1 MRGRGEEQEVMFG
14 LRESG
19 GAGTQGPSPTG
30 QQSGGRRGAETSLF
44 PLRGVTTHVARRTHS
59 AIDGRTTRHTSYRA
73 SQKVRAHVVAGTLRE
88 SGASVNR
95 MGTCARGL
103 HVCAGTSYERLQV
116 VATGE
121 HVDETGRR
129 GMAHAGR
136 EYCSLQPM
144 C

>member
-1 MRGRGEEQEVMFG
+1 MYYA
-14 LRESG
+14 REGTRTESFDKFRG
-19 GAGTQGPSPTG
+19 GADRITSLRAR
-30 QQSGGRRGAETSLF
+30 SWRRGQVQVVYVAPQEPVPYVETPDLNKWEA
-44 PLRGVTTHVARRTHS
+44 HVA
-59 AIDGRTTRHTSYRA
+59 
-73 SQKVRAHVVAGTLRE
+73 AGTLRE

-129 GMAHAGR
+129 GMAHTWAGVLFLAA
-136 EYCSLQPM
+136 YVLSGFV
-144 C
+144 